1 MAQQGYLKLSDID
14 VNNKRVFLRLDL
26 NVPIKD
32 GVILDDTRIQSALPT
47 LNSLI
52 ERGARVVVASHLG
65 RPKTKEDHSKFSL
78 EPVANKLNELG
89 FEVLLMDSPKSDAPL
104 ELIKGLSG
112 KKIILLENL
121 RFEEGEVNNSGE
133 LAAKWSKYTDVYVND
148 AFGACHRAH
157 ASIDALAKLVPER
170 AYGALIEKEM
180 IALDNIKTNAPAPFV
195 LLTGGS
201 KVSDKLPVLESFSEK
216 VESVLIG
223 GAMAYTFL
231 QAQDIA
237 VGKSLVEKDKITVA
251 KNFLRRMDVA
261 GKKVYLPIDH
271 IVVNNFDDTEF
282 LITGGAT
289 IPGEQ
294 IAVDIGPKTRKLYS
308 EVLKNAGSVFWNGPM
323 GIYER
328 KPFNE
333 GTVAMAEA
341 LAESS
346 AFSVIGGGDSAAA
359 AVDSGFADKMSH
371 ISTGGGASLEYIQ
384 GTKLPGLEALKVR
397 LVEE

>member
-14 VNNKRVFLRLDL
+14 VHNKRVFLRLDL

-32 GVILDDTRIQSALPT
+32 GKIIDDTRIQSALPI
-47 LNSLI
+47 LNNLI
-52 ERGARVVVASHLG
+52 ERGARVIVASHLG
-65 RPKTKEDHSKFSL
+65 RPKIKEDRPKYSL
-78 EPVANKLNELG
+78 EPVAKRLNELG

-104 ELIKGLSG
+104 ELAKGLSG

-121 RFEEGEVNNSGE
+121 RFAEGEAKNSRE

-157 ASIDALAKLVPER
+157 ASIDALARLVPVR
-170 AYGALIEKEM
+170 AYGSLIEKEM
-180 IALDNIKTNAPAPFV
+180 TALDNIKTNAPAPFV

-201 KVSDKLPVLESFSEK
+201 KVSDKIPVLESFAEK

-231 QAQDIA
+231 KAQDIA
-237 VGKSLVEKDKITVA
+237 VGKSLVENDKIIVA
-251 KNFLRRMDVA
+251 KNFLKRMEVA
-261 GKKVYLPIDH
+261 EKKVYLPIDH
-271 IVVNNFDDTEF
+271 IVVNNLEGTDFQVTD
-282 LITGGAT
+282 GAT
-289 IPGEQ
+289 IPEDQ

-308 EVLKNAGSVFWNGPM
+308 EVLQNSGSVFWNGPM

-328 KPFNE
+328 KPFDE
-333 GTVAMAEA
+333 GSVAMAEA
-341 LAESS
+341 LAQSS

-359 AVDSGFADKMSH
+359 AVASGFADQMSH

-384 GTKLPGLEALKVR
+384 GAKLPGLEALKVR